1 MSESLITKQAIAR
14 GLKEAM
20 QQKSFDKIT
29 ISDITKS
36 CGLNRQTFYYH
47 FQDKF
52 ELLNWIFYNEV
63 IEVLTDG
70 LSLDNW
76 QDNLYNMLHVM
87 EEEKVFY
94 QNAINQSFQNEFHE
108 YLIEISTALF
118 CNIIDNL
125 IIDKQSKIIEDEN
138 KRFIAEFY
146 SFGVVGLIMEWA
158 KKGMK
163 KSASQIII
171 QISSLV
177 NNSKYFFVKR
187 YFEENDKESSF

>member
-1 MSESLITKQAIAR
+1 MSESLITKQAIVK
-14 GLKEAM
+14 GLKAVM
-20 QQKSFDKIT
+20 QQKAFDKIT

-63 IEVLTDG
+63 IMILTDG

-87 EEEKVFY
+87 EEDKVFY

-108 YLIEISTALF
+108 YLIEISIALF

-125 IIDKQSKIIEDEN
+125 IIDKQNKHIDDEN
-138 KRFIAEFY
+138 IKFIAEFY
-146 SFGVVGLIMEWA
+146 SYGMVGLIIEWA
-158 KKGMK
+158 KNGMK
-163 KSASQIII
+163 KSASEIII

-187 YFEENDKESSF
+187 YFEENDMESSF